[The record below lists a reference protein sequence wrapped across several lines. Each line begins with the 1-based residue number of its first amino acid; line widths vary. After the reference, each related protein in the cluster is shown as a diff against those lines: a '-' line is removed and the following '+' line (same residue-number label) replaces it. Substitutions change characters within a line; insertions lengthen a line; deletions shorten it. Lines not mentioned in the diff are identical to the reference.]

1 MLVFSS
7 VLFFVTTFVAI
18 GLVLLL
24 AWFTLEK
31 LQTRDLPPEEMPPT
45 SGPSILRERSI
56 STISVW
62 SKLLERFNFD
72 QLMRRHIE
80 QAGLDWSIGRI
91 TLSML
96 LSGTIALVVLVKGGW
111 FPSWMNGAL
120 AYAASLAP
128 YSYILHRRKKRFAKF
143 ELLFPDTLDS
153 LSRALRAGH
162 PFAAALE
169 LVANEADV
177 PVSTELRRA
186 AVEGNFGTSW
196 QQALGNLSAR
206 VPLLEVNLFAAAVQ
220 LHSRT
225 GGKLSEVLGSLSE
238 SLREALSLKG
248 EVKAIAAHGKMTG
261 MVLTVLPLL
270 IAFTMTMVNPSYL
283 GVLIHNENG
292 KYLLTGAVLCLVAAH
307 FIIRR
312 IVDIKV

>member
-18 GLVLLL
+18 GLVLSL
-24 AWFTLEK
+24 AWFTLQK
-31 LQTRDLPPEEMPPT
+31 IQTRDVPQEEQSQPA
-45 SGPSILRERSI
+45 GPSILRDQSI
-56 STISVW
+56 STISLW
-62 SKLLERFNFD
+62 SKLLERFDFVD
-72 QLMRRHIE
+72 LMSRHME
-80 QAGLDWSIGRI
+80 QAGLDWSIGRV

-96 LSGTIALVVLVKGGW
+96 LTGTIALVILVKGGW
-111 FPSWMNGAL
+111 FPGWMTGL
-120 AYAASLAP
+120 FAYAASLAP
-128 YSYILHRRKKRFAKF
+128 YFYILRRRKQRFAKF
-143 ELLFPDTLDS
+143 ELMFPDALDS

-162 PFAAALE
+162 PFAVALD
-169 LVANEADV
+169 LVAGEAEA

-196 QQALGNLSAR
+196 QQALGNLSNR
-206 VPLLEVNLFAAAVQ
+206 VPLLEVNMFAAAVQ

-225 GGKLSEVLGSLSE
+225 GGKLSEVLGTLSE

-261 MVLTVLPLL
+261 MVLTVLPLV
-270 IAFTMTMVNPSYL
+270 IAFTMTMVNPTYL
-283 GVLIHNENG
+283 GVLIQNPYG
-292 KYLLTGAVLCLVAAH
+292 KYMLAGSVICLVMAH
-307 FIIRR
+307 LIIRR

>member
-1 MLVFSS
+1 
-7 VLFFVTTFVAI
+7 
-18 GLVLLL
+18 
-24 AWFTLEK
+24 
-31 LQTRDLPPEEMPPT
+31 
-45 SGPSILRERSI
+45 
-56 STISVW
+56 
-62 SKLLERFNFD
+62 
-72 QLMRRHIE
+72 
-80 QAGLDWSIGRI
+80 
-91 TLSML
+91 
-96 LSGTIALVVLVKGGW
+96 
-111 FPSWMNGAL
+111 
-120 AYAASLAP
+120 
-128 YSYILHRRKKRFAKF
+128 
-143 ELLFPDTLDS
+143 
-153 LSRALRAGH
+153 
-162 PFAAALE
+162 
-169 LVANEADV
+169 
-177 PVSTELRRA
+177 
-186 AVEGNFGTSW
+186 VEGNFGTSW
-196 QQALGNLSAR
+196 QQALGNLAAR